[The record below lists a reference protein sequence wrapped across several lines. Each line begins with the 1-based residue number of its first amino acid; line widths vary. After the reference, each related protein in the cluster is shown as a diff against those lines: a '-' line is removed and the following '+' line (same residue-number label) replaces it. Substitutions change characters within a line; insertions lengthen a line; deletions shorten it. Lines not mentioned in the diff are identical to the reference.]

1 MVFCSTPLGEHGC
14 LPFVR
19 AKCSQSQLTL
29 SLLSRSDTGPIVSQD
44 TKFKVQIYDSAK
56 PKKVPKAVSGELKGA
71 ASAKAISRMKKESV
85 NCPVVQKEVAFLVCF
100 ACPSFLRRVS
110 GVVDCAGG
118 QGPPKE
124 WIIG

>member
-1 MVFCSTPLGEHGC
+1 M
-14 LPFVR
+14 
-19 AKCSQSQLTL
+19 SQE
-29 SLLSRSDTGPIVSQD
+29 
-44 TKFKVQIYDSAK
+44 TKFKVQIFDSPK

-85 NCPVVQKEVAFLVCF
+85 NCPVVNKEVAFLICF

-118 QGPPKE
+118 NGPPQE
-124 WIIG
+124 WLLG